1 MPTAFVSPSFHF
13 KSIRSP
19 VWVPSF
25 FTTRP
30 RRRAP
35 AFITPRGPHQNPSW
49 PSPVTMLQN
58 KEDSE
63 SSPSTLS
70 EPGYRARFAYDPEM
84 CIPEDQPLDDLLETA
99 QAAADAAD
107 DILRLHFRQRVP
119 ISYKGDNSPV
129 TVADKAVEQ
138 TVRSI
143 ITTKYPSHY
152 IVGEESQA
160 NLHSQWDDCQ
170 RTGFVWVIDPI
181 DGTRAFICGRPTFTT
196 LITVI
201 YNGCPIIGI
210 VSQCVTRERWVGAM
224 RRSTTLN
231 GNPITVVD
239 NNPDLADPNF
249 NIPVGECVLQATTP
263 EMFVGLNNIL
273 FRRVKQK
280 VRNVVYGGDGYAYAL
295 LASGCGDVILEADLK
310 VWDYLPFVP
319 IIEGAGGYISDWGG
333 GPLTLACDGRVIAST
348 SYALY
353 ENIIKLLAVAENEFR
368 LHPRFVPASENVSVR
383 PADREALPEDPG
395 LGNIESM
402 TGFGH
407 AVVERDGFRV
417 RADVASVNSRF
428 CKVTLKGV
436 GFLRGSESELVA
448 LAKRMAVRGR
458 ISVSFGISFESSS
471 SSSLATSSESMSTA
485 AVSGPVI
492 STGSDIADEEEVRVK
507 QPSSSPS
514 KTPTSKLNVTV
525 DEAAVREA
533 RAVLDQVA
541 ELANVDKSP
550 TISDVLNWFPKVF
563 VRQDDGEDGAPV
575 LTSAQTKA
583 VLPVIKEAL
592 TDAMEELAVWR
603 RREGALMEEDVAR
616 RTEKLAGILEEIEFR
631 APDRGE
637 NEKGRLSKILQNFDV
652 DVSANPRLETELTIF
667 ADKMDLSEEITRM
680 RAHIEMFDRIF
691 LCSDEPVGQRLG
703 FFLDEMFREVN
714 TISAKAYDAPI
725 AHLTILMKEEMEKI
739 REQCLNLC

>member
-1 MPTAFVSPSFHF
+1 
-13 KSIRSP
+13 
-19 VWVPSF
+19 
-25 FTTRP
+25 
-30 RRRAP
+30 
-35 AFITPRGPHQNPSW
+35 
-49 PSPVTMLQN
+49 MLQN
-58 KEDSE
+58 KGAPE

-70 EPGYRARFAYDPEM
+70 DPGYRARFAYDPEM
-84 CIPEDQPLDDLLETA
+84 CIPEDQPLEDLLETA

-107 DILRLHFRQRVP
+107 DILRRHFRQRVP

-143 ITTKYPSHY
+143 ITAKYPSHY

-160 NLHSQWDDCQ
+160 NLRSQWDDCQ
-170 RTGFVWVIDPI
+170 RKGFVWVIDPI

-201 YNGCPIIGI
+201 YNGCPIIGV

-224 RRSTTLN
+224 RRPTTLN

-249 NIPVGECVLQATTP
+249 NIPIDECVLQATTP
-263 EMFVGLNNIL
+263 EMFVGLNSIL

-353 ENIIKLLAVAENEFR
+353 ENIIKVLAVAEDEFR

-395 LGNIESM
+395 PGNIESM
-402 TGFGH
+402 TGLGH
-407 AVVERDGFRV
+407 AAVERDGFRV
-417 RADVASVNSRF
+417 RVDVASMNSRF
-428 CKVTLKGV
+428 CEVTLKGV
-436 GFLRGSESELVA
+436 GFLGGSESELVA

-458 ISVSFGISFESSS
+458 ISVSFDISFGSSS
-471 SSSLATSSESMSTA
+471 STSPSSPSTGAA
-485 AVSGPVI
+485 AVPGTVT
-492 STGSDIADEEEVRVK
+492 STGSDTADEEEVSVK
-507 QPSSSPS
+507 QPSPS
-514 KTPTSKLNVTV
+514 TSKPPASKLNVTV

-550 TISDVLNWFPKVF
+550 TISDVLNRFPNVL
-563 VRQDDGEDGAPV
+563 VRQEEGEEDTAMM
-575 LTSAQTKA
+575 TSTKTEA

-592 TDAMEELAVWR
+592 TNAMEELSVWR

-637 NEKGRLSKILQNFDV
+637 NEKGRLSKILQNHDV